1 MSEDNETGTSADLT
15 ELAKRRGFFTQSA
28 GAYGGV
34 SGFYTFGPQGASLKD
49 NIENSWRDRFTLQE
63 GNMEIDAPTVMP
75 EPVFEAS
82 GHLDG
87 FDDMLV
93 ECPSCGE
100 SHRADHI
107 VEDNTEYEEA
117 EGLGPDRVGQIIEE
131 YELVCP
137 TCGTGLG
144 GRAIEDFSLMF
155 ETNIGPGSSSSG
167 YLRPETAQ
175 GIFVEFPQLK
185 EYARNRLPFG
195 VTQIGR
201 AYRNEISPRK
211 SLLRVREFTQ
221 AELELFVDPED
232 GDGPDLDS
240 VADVVAP
247 FYGVEQQEAEDGE
260 PLEITVGE
268 AHERGLVA
276 DPWIAYYLG
285 AGAEWYRS
293 IGVDMDRFRF
303 RQHLSGERAHYAADC
318 WDAEADVSGPG
329 VEPDW
334 IELAG
339 FAYRSDYDLSKHD
352 EYSDEDYT
360 VFRQYDEPVT
370 VERPTVDPD
379 MSALGPAFGG
389 AAGDVA
395 DALAE
400 LAAEDP
406 EAFREARS
414 ASDRSSG
421 DGEKPRDGDAGEDG
435 SVVVD
440 VDGESYEVP
449 VEQTGFAVEE
459 VTESGEHIVPHVVE
473 PSLGIDRAL
482 YTVLDHCYREDEVD
496 GEERTF
502 LELPAEVAPTTVG
515 VFPLMD
521 RDGLSE
527 RAQEV
532 AADLREQGLS
542 VAYDDS
548 GAIGRRYRRQDE
560 VGTPFC
566 VTVDYATIGEAEDD
580 SEGEPSEAQ
589 SASEPSSGE
598 QPREGTVTVRERDT
612 TAQKRIATE
621 DLPETLV
628 ALRDGDAAFSE
639 M

>member
-1 MSEDNETGTSADLT
+1 MSEGEDTQPSADLT
-15 ELAKRRGFFTQSA
+15 ELAKRRGFFLQSA

-93 ECPSCGE
+93 ECPECAE
-100 SHRADHI
+100 SHRADHV

-117 EGLGPDRVGQIIEE
+117 EGLGPERVGEIIAE

-137 TCGTGLG
+137 TCGTGLAG
-144 GRAIEDFSLMF
+144 QAIEDFNLMF
-155 ETNIGPGSSSSG
+155 ETNIGPGSSSPG

-185 EYARNRLPFG
+185 EYARNQLPFG

-232 GDGPDLDS
+232 GDGPELES

-247 FYGVEQQEAEDGE
+247 FYGVDQQESDEGD

-268 AHERGLVA
+268 AHEEGLVA

-285 AGAEWYRS
+285 VATEWYES

-318 WDAEADVSGPG
+318 WDAEAEVDG
-329 VEPDW
+329 DW

-339 FAYRSDYDLSKHD
+339 FAYRSDYDLSKHH
-352 EYSDEDYT
+352 EYSDDEFT
-360 VFRQYDEPVT
+360 IFRQYDEPVT

-379 MSALGPAFGG
+379 MSALGPEFGG

-395 DALAE
+395 DALETLAE
-400 LAAEDP
+400 SKP
-406 EAFREARS
+406 EAFQEAE
-414 ASDRSSG
+414 AE
-421 DGEKPRDGDAGEDG
+421 DGEVTVEVDGDAYD
-435 SVVVD
+435 
-440 VDGESYEVP
+440 VP

-482 YTVLDHCYREDEVD
+482 YTALDHCYRQDESD

-502 LELPAEVAPTTVG
+502 LKLPPEVAPTTVG

-521 RDGLSE
+521 RDGLGE
-527 RAQEV
+527 TAREV
-532 AADLREQGLS
+532 AKDLREQGLS
-542 VAYDDS
+542 VAYDAS

-566 VTVDYATIGEAEDD
+566 VTVDYATIDEAEDE
-580 SEGEPSEAQ
+580 SEGEP
-589 SASEPSSGE
+589 
-598 QPREGTVTVRERDT
+598 GTVTVRERDT
-612 TAQKRIATE
+612 TAQLRIPIEELA
-621 DLPETLV
+621 ETLE
-628 ALRDGDAAFSE
+628 ALRDGDLTFDSL
-639 M
+639 